1 MEKIIIVDYGSQYT
15 RLIAR
20 RVRENHVF
28 SEVVSPQ
35 STLPPGEIKGIILSG
50 GPESVYEESAGK
62 IPVWFDQIKGSIPVL
77 GVCYGFQLI
86 IHHLKGVVE
95 HTGKS
100 EYGRTNMHLNGKTT
114 FFNGCPSSFITWMSH
129 GDSVT
134 RLPHGFEKTAQT
146 DSGII
151 SAAENEQLSLYGIQ
165 FHPEVKHT
173 EYGET
178 IISNFLFEQCGCK
191 ASWSLEDFAE
201 QKVKEIREYVGNK
214 QVISGFSG
222 GVDSSVASVLVHKA
236 IGDNLTNIFVDHGLL
251 RKDEEIEVPVVFKR
265 ALGLKFRLV
274 HAKDEFFNELAGVI
288 DPEQKRK
295 IIGEKFIRVFER
307 EASEIGNA
315 DFLVQ
320 GTIYSDVIESAGTK
334 TGKTAKIKSHH
345 NVGGLPEDMKMSLI
359 EPLRD
364 LFKDEVRKIGEI
376 LGIPDHIVHRQPF
389 PGPGLAVRCLGEI
402 TDEKIN
408 ILKEADYIFREVLRE
423 AQWLEKAW
431 QSFAVI
437 LPVRSVGV
445 VGDRRSYGYTVVLRS
460 VDSVEAMTA
469 DWSRIPHELLDEA
482 SRRITNSVKE
492 VGRVVYDITSK
503 PPGTIE
509 WE

>member
-28 SEVVSPQ
+28 SEVISPQ
-35 STLPPGEIKGIILSG
+35 SSLPSGEIKGIILSG
-50 GPESVYEESAGK
+50 GPESVYEEEAGK
-62 IPVWFDQIKGSIPVL
+62 IPLWFDKIKGEIPVL

-86 IHHLKGVVE
+86 VHHLEGEVKY
-95 HTGKS
+95 TGKS
-100 EYGRTNMHLNGKTT
+100 EYGRTKMGLIGKTS
-114 FFNGCPSSFITWMSH
+114 FFNGCPHSFITWMSH

-134 RLPHGFEKTAQT
+134 RLPVGFVKTAQT

-151 SAAENEQLSLYGIQ
+151 SAAENINTLLYGIQ

-178 IISNFLFEQCGCK
+178 ILSNFLFEQCNCK
-191 ASWSLEDFAE
+191 AKWSLEDFAE
-201 QKVKEIREYVGNK
+201 QKIEQIRQIAGDK
-214 QVISGFSG
+214 KVISGFSG

-236 IGDNLTNIFVDHGLL
+236 IGDNLTNIFVDHGML
-251 RKDEEIEVPVVFKR
+251 RKDEEIEVPSVFKK
-265 ALGLKFRLV
+265 ALGLRFRLV
-274 HAKDEFFNELAGVI
+274 NAKNEFFNELRGVD

-307 EASEIGNA
+307 EAVAIGNA

-345 NVGGLPEDMKMSLI
+345 NVGGLPKDMKMGLI

-408 ILKEADYIFREVLRE
+408 ILKEADFIFREVLRE
-423 AQWLEKAW
+423 SEWLEKAW

-445 VGDRRSYGYTVVLRS
+445 VGDRRSYGYTIVLRS

-469 DWSRIPHELLDEA
+469 DWSKIPHDILDEA
-482 SRRITNSVKE
+482 SRRITNSIKE
-492 VGRVVYDITSK
+492 VGRVVYDNTSK
-503 PPGTIE
+503 PPATLE

>member
-1 MEKIIIVDYGSQYT
+1 VDYGSQYT

-28 SEVVSPQ
+28 SEVLSPE
-35 STLPPGEIKGIILSG
+35 TALPSGEIKGIILSG
-50 GPESVYEESAGK
+50 GPESVYEEEAGK
-62 IPVWFDQIKGSIPVL
+62 IPLWFDMIKGEIPIL

-86 IHHLKGVVE
+86 VHYLEGDVKY
-95 HTGKS
+95 TGEF
-100 EYGRTNMHLNGKTT
+100 EYGRTKMTLKGKTS
-114 FFNGCPSSFITWMSH
+114 FFNGCPHQFATWMSH
-129 GDSVT
+129 GDCVT
-134 RLPHGFEKTAQT
+134 RLPKGFEKTAQT

-151 SAAENEQLSLYGIQ
+151 SAAENTRDLLYGIQ

-178 IISNFLFEQCGCK
+178 IISNFLFEQCNCK
-191 ASWSLEDFAE
+191 ATWSLEDFAE
-201 QKVKEIREYVGNK
+201 QKIFQIRQIAGERK
-214 QVISGFSG
+214 VISGFSG

-251 RKDEEIEVPVVFKR
+251 REDEEIEVPSVFKK
-265 ALGLKFRLV
+265 ALGLRFRLV
-274 HAKDEFFNELAGVI
+274 NAKEEFFSELSGVN
-288 DPEQKRK
+288 DPEKKRK

-307 EASEIGNA
+307 EAAAIGDA
-315 DFLVQ
+315 GYLVQ

-345 NVGGLPEDMKMSLI
+345 NVGGLPDDMSMALI

-364 LFKDEVRKIGEI
+364 LFKDEVRKIGEL

-389 PGPGLAVRCLGEI
+389 PGPGLAVRCIGEI
-402 TDEKIN
+402 TDEKIT
-408 ILKEADYIFREVLRE
+408 ILKEADFVFREVLRE
-423 AQWLEKAW
+423 AQWLGKAW

-445 VGDRRSYGYTVVLRS
+445 VGDRRSYGYTIVLRS

-469 DWSRIPHELLDEA
+469 DWSRIPHDLLDEA
-482 SRRITNSVKE
+482 SRRITNSIRE

-503 PPGTIE
+503 PPATIE

>member
-28 SEVVSPQ
+28 SEVVSPT
-35 STLPPGEIKGIILSG
+35 SALRVGDIKGVILSG
-50 GPESVYEESAGK
+50 GPESVYEEDAGK
-62 IPVWFDQIKGSIPVL
+62 IPEWFDQIKGNIPVL
-77 GVCYGFQLI
+77 GICYGFQLI
-86 IHHLKGVVE
+86 IHHLHGQVT
-95 HTGKS
+95 HTGKC
-100 EYGRTNMHLNGKTT
+100 EYGRTKMKLEGKSP
-114 FFNGCPSSFITWMSH
+114 FFNGCPASFVTWMSH

-134 RLPHGFEKTAQT
+134 SLPHGFNKTALT
-146 DSGII
+146 ESGII
-151 SAAENEQLSLYGIQ
+151 SAAEDKKNRLYGIQ

-178 IISNFLFEQCGCK
+178 ILSNFLFEQCDCK

-201 QKVKEIREYVGNK
+201 QKIKQIREIAADK

-236 IGDNLTNIFVDHGLL
+236 IGDQLTNIFVDHGLL
-251 RKDEEIEVPVVFKR
+251 RKDEEIEVPAVFKK

-274 HAKDEFFNELAGVI
+274 NAKEEFFQELKGVE

-295 IIGEKFIRVFER
+295 IIGEKFVRVFER
-307 EASEIGNA
+307 EAEQIGDA
-315 DFLVQ
+315 HFLVQ

-345 NVGGLPEDMKMSLI
+345 NVGGLPDDMKMALI

-402 TDEKIN
+402 NDEKIA
-408 ILKEADYIFREVLRE
+408 ILKEADFIFREVLRE

-445 VGDRRSYGYTVVLRS
+445 VGDRRSYGYTIVLRS

-482 SRRITNSVKE
+482 SRRITNSIAE

-503 PPGTIE
+503 PPATIE